1 MSDSPIPT
9 TAKVELPEPLP
20 NHLTEL
26 IHYTHTHG
34 ISLKEEQLKYSGLV
48 SNTDYG
54 YMYLIHKYKS
64 KCFLKGQIEYKNPFI
79 TYVGSD
85 ETITEELTRCIE
97 KNTGIIFIP
106 LGIHA
111 GNSGH
116 QNMIIYRPFIKKVE
130 RFEPYGSM
138 YMPEYVSMDKAL
150 KQYFKSLP
158 LPKLFTPIQY
168 AAPLDVCTAPGFQ
181 ELEEKIKSLKIE
193 GLGYCQMWSLF
204 VMETLLKNPTLK
216 TVDIMNEC
224 YRISKNDP
232 LYLKNLIRGYTT
244 MISEEILRYSNVDLK
259 NDNHT
264 INYYTKYNIAKHAA
278 VESAKKRTNTSD
290 QRVVTEPEELIET
303 EEHKRREFLDVVSP
317 EQMNRYFNF
326 YLKFIIEG
334 FENPLLQNKYSL
346 KIYLEQRGIEVE
358 EFKRSA
364 EQFIELNDKFL
375 TEKISSLGVVPL
387 NRLFI
392 KYFPGKDVPRDKDI
406 KVSKIVNHLTQTYTW
421 EDFENKEKEILGR

>member
-1 MSDSPIPT
+1 
-9 TAKVELPEPLP
+9 
-20 NHLTEL
+20 
-26 IHYTHTHG
+26 
-34 ISLKEEQLKYSGLV
+34 
-48 SNTDYG
+48 
-54 YMYLIHKYKS
+54 
-64 KCFLKGQIEYKNPFI
+64 
-79 TYVGSD
+79 
-85 ETITEELTRCIE
+85 
-97 KNTGIIFIP
+97 
-106 LGIHA
+106 
-111 GNSGH
+111 
-116 QNMIIYRPFIKKVE
+116 
-130 RFEPYGSM
+130 
-138 YMPEYVSMDKAL
+138 
-150 KQYFKSLP
+150 
-158 LPKLFTPIQY
+158 
-168 AAPLDVCTAPGFQ
+168 
-181 ELEEKIKSLKIE
+181 
-193 GLGYCQMWSLF
+193 
-204 VMETLLKNPTLK
+204 
-216 TVDIMNEC
+216 MNEC